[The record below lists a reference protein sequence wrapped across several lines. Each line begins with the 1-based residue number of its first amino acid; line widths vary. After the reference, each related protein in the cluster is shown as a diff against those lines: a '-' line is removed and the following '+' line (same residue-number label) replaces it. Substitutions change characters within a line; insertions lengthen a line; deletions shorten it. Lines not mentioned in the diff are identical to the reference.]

1 MNGTFGFLIASI
13 VLLTPSPTQRTGGI
27 EPFSSIELPGGGHV
41 ALRPAAT
48 HSVTLVRGSPD
59 YTRVSVA
66 DGGRLV
72 IDKCFRKCP
81 RGYRLEVEIS
91 APTVSSISLANGGR
105 IQSLGN
111 FPGQGELV
119 LAVAHGGTVDARSM
133 PAQRVIASV
142 NQGGRI
148 LTVPRVSLDASV
160 TQGGAI
166 TYWGDAQVTSSIRHG
181 GVVTRGNAGE
191 VNLPLSEVSP

>member
-1 MNGTFGFLIASI
+1 MHGAFGFLVASI
-13 VLLTPSPTQRTGGI
+13 VLLAPLPTQRTGEI
-27 EPFSSIELPGGGHV
+27 EPFTSIELPGGGHV
-41 ALRPAAT
+41 ALRPGAT
-48 HSVTLVRGSPD
+48 HSVTLVKGSPD
-59 YTRVSVA
+59 YTRMTVA

-81 RGYRLEVEIS
+81 RGYRIEVEIS

-105 IQSLGN
+105 IQSLGD

-119 LAVAHGGTVDARSM
+119 IAVAHGGTVDARSM

-148 LTVPRVSLDASV
+148 LTVPSVSLVATV

-166 TYWGDAQVTSSIRHG
+166 TYWGDAHVRSSITHG
-181 GVVTRGNAGE
+181 GVVTRGNVGE
-191 VNLPLSEVSP
+191 MNLPLEP